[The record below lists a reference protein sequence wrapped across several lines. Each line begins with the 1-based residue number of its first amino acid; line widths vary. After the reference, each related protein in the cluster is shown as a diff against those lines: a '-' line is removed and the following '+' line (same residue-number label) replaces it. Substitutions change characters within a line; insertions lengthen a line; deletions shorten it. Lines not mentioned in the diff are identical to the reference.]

1 MNEVSLFRLYVL
13 RLLFLLNFVMLG
25 AQVWPALITHS
36 GAWDPV
42 KGVAFACWATL
53 STLAALGLRHP
64 LKMLPLLLFQFL
76 YKSIWIIA
84 IAYPLWSSFRSLEL
98 TRIMGYGALVD
109 LAVIPWPYVWTNY
122 VKSAGDRWR

>member
-1 MNEVSLFRLYVL
+1 
-13 RLLFLLNFVMLG
+13 MLG

-98 TRIMGYGALVD
+98 TRVMGYGALVD